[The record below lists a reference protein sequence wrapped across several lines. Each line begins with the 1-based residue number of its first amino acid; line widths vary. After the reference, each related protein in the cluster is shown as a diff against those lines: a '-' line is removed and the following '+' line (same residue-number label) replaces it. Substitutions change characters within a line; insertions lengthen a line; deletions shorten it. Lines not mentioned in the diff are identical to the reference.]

1 MTLSDHP
8 MNASVAVSDMDAAT
22 EFYEGK
28 LQLVPERTGADG
40 SKVYPSGGA
49 VALHVYPSPEHAGK
63 ATATL
68 VTWYVDDVGAMV
80 DALVANGVEFEHY
93 EGVLDGLVCD
103 EDGEVAVPV
112 LRTDTLMADAA
123 ARERVARETLDFAL
137 ALTPAAAP
145 PAR

>member
-40 SKVYPSGGA
+40 SRVYPSGGA

-68 VTWYVDDVGAMV
+68 VTWYVDDVGDMV

-93 EGVLDGLVCD
+93 DGVLESGFDYSTDDRGISPRAGGGRIAWFQDPDGNTFAI
-103 EDGEVAVPV
+103 EGE
-112 LRTDTLMADAA
+112 R
-123 ARERVARETLDFAL
+123 
-137 ALTPAAAP
+137 
-145 PAR
+145 